1 MLVPSLVV
9 IVLMGVLLKKCGTN
23 LSPVCDKTA
32 RYQCDVVDAD
42 MTSAARRRE
51 QTTDA
56 PANTCRECASVRR
69 YAVVASQTERHP
81 DVVD

>member
-1 MLVPSLVV
+1 VRYESLTG
-9 IVLMGVLLKKCGTN
+9 LRQDR
-23 LSPVCDKTA
+23 P
-32 RYQCDVVDAD
+32 YQCDVVDAD

-51 QTTDA
+51 QTTGA
-56 PANTCRECASVRR
+56 PANTCRECVSVRR